1 MGKHKH
7 KKSWAHN
14 GHRNIALLRSNIGTI
29 INQRLLNYVVM
40 FYFPVD
46 GTAHDHAS
54 QGVPLRSLWEDG
66 GRKGGTQNPRPELPD
81 RRLEMLLLQKGL
93 RERRVPP
100 GLCCILS
107 IEFLTNIFV
116 LSA

>member
-1 MGKHKH
+1 M
-7 KKSWAHN
+7 
-14 GHRNIALLRSNIGTI
+14 IFVT
-29 INQRLLNYVVM
+29 
-40 FYFPVD
+40 VD

-93 RERRVPP
+93 RERRISP

-107 IEFLTNIFV
+107 LEFLTNIFV
-116 LSA
+116 LSAYVQAFFNTTWEGGEMTSPQRR